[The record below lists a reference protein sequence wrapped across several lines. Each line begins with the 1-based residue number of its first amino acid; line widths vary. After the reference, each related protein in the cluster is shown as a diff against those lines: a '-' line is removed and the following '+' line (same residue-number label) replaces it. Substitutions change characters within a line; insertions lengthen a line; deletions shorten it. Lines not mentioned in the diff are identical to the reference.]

1 MFQRLMQ
8 VRTSFYTHLSNYLAT
23 QSRKSTD
30 LTSFL
35 VGVQVIPIDPLLKKV
50 TKKKD
55 KYTISQHLAN
65 DFLSTE
71 K

>member
-8 VRTSFYTHLSNYLAT
+8 VRTNFYTHLSNYLAT
-23 QSRKSTD
+23 QSRESTD